1 MLDKPVIF
9 SIPPKTH
16 EQLLL
21 EATSVSTPLSEDDAR
36 LFIEAAHELSSDHA
50 MDHGLGYCIWQ
61 AIAKVG
67 LSERPL
73 SCDEMKNLRA
83 LLADGEKK
91 PFALE
96 ASKVIAEQRLRF
108 RFLHMPLYK
117 EIAAQASAEK
127 LRDLERAVGV
137 VCLAWQIKF
146 HPGNIQL
153 STRRRISYAPS
164 ASDEPPTQDP

>member
-21 EATSVSTPLSEDDAR
+21 EATSVSTPLSEADAR
-36 LFIEAAHELSSDHA
+36 LFIEAAHELSPDHA

-61 AIAKVG
+61 AIARVG
-67 LSERPL
+67 LNETPL
-73 SCDEMKNLRA
+73 SSDEMKNLRGM
-83 LLADGEKK
+83 LADGEKK
-91 PFALE
+91 AAALE
-96 ASKVIAEQRLRF
+96 ASKVVAEQRLRF
-108 RFLHMPLYK
+108 RFLHMPLYR
-117 EIAAQASAEK
+117 EIATQASAEK

-146 HPGNIQL
+146 QPGNIRL
-153 STRRRISYAPS
+153 STKRRISYMSS
-164 ASDEPPTQDP
+164 ADNEPPTQDP